1 MRAMVKKKTNSIY
14 EILGWVGV
22 LLVLG
27 SYMFLATGILDGDSW
42 LYHALVLL
50 GGIFIIIIS
59 YKKHVFQ
66 PVVLNSVLCAFAVV
80 ALIRI
85 LFF

>member
-1 MRAMVKKKTNSIY
+1 MAKKTNTIY
-14 EILGWVGV
+14 EILGWIGV

-27 SYMFLATGILDGDSW
+27 SYILLATGILNGDSW
-42 LYHALVLL
+42 IYHSLVLL

-66 PVVLNSVLCAFAVV
+66 PVVLNGVLCAFAVL
-80 ALIRI
+80 ALLRI
-85 LFF
+85 SLF